1 MNDFDRHISLIRALK
16 RLQPNHKKIY
26 SIYCQFGDM
35 MGQDGKHLFDELT
48 VLKTE
53 MNK

>member
-1 MNDFDRHISLIRALK
+1 MSKVREDYYVPQENYAEIY
-16 RLQPNHKKIY
+16 KKMY

-35 MGQDGKHLFDELT
+35 MGKDGKHLFDELT